1 MPCPGSHSQRV
12 AAQVRMQGCLTAGL
26 VSWVAWLPGQ
36 SCPAHARAR
45 VHHVSPSPARET
57 VEQMA
62 SVKPADIGASMTR
75 DGHLQGLGE
84 AEEAPPRPS
93 RPPDSRGPKS
103 ATSHQSSLASLEG
116 SGISERLPPK
126 SLRQA
131 GGPPLEVCIGVGPL
145 LEPPASR
152 PLLRVSTAPASA
164 VAPRTPTPLPGPPL
178 SPLRPVAQCLY
189 LSEPA

>member
-1 MPCPGSHSQRV
+1 
-12 AAQVRMQGCLTAGL
+12 
-26 VSWVAWLPGQ
+26 
-36 SCPAHARAR
+36 
-45 VHHVSPSPARET
+45 
-57 VEQMA
+57 MA
-62 SVKPADIGASMTR
+62 SVKPAEVGASMTR
-75 DGHLQGLGE
+75 DGHLRGLGE
-84 AEEAPPRPS
+84 AEDAPPRPS
-93 RPPDSRGPKS
+93 RPPDPQGPKS

-131 GGPPLEVCIGVGPL
+131 GGPPLEVRVGVGPL

-152 PLLRVSTAPASA
+152 PLLSVSTAPASA
-164 VAPRTPTPLPGPPL
+164 VAPRTPTSLPGPPL